1 MHQTPRM
8 HLEGIGMK
16 VLLRLLGVLIVV
28 GAIVAGVGMYQ
39 RGVRASQAPVV
50 ASQTSKIEKGSIFQ
64 AVSSTGRVVSN
75 LDVDIKCRAS
85 GQVIKLP
92 FDVSQS
98 VHQGDLLLQLDPA
111 DQQRSVEQAEVALA
125 ISQAKL
131 AQAKQNLVVGEQA
144 VVTNRD
150 RANAMLESAKIR
162 AKDAQSKADRRRQ
175 LLEQQLG
182 SQEEYDAAQT
192 DAAQAAAD
200 LASINVQ
207 LAEIKTQELALEVKR
222 QDVKLGEAEE
232 RSDQIALTNA
242 RQQLSY
248 TTVTAPMDGVISAQ
262 NIQIGTI
269 ISSGITNV
277 GGGTTI
283 MTISDLSRVFVLAS
297 VDESEIGKVKLDQPV
312 NVTVDAYAGRRF
324 KGKVVRIATKGVN
337 VSNVVTFEVKIE
349 VLDESK
355 RLLKPEMTANVQI
368 IAAQRDDVLIVP
380 AQAVSR
386 KQGEV
391 HATVVAP
398 DGTTSERTVKLGL
411 NDGDNWEVL
420 QGLTEGDVVQVRTD
434 TQSRWR
440 ADQQRPGM
448 GGFGPMG
455 GFPGGGRGGGGGGRG
470 GGGR

>member
-1 MHQTPRM
+1 
-8 HLEGIGMK
+8 MK

-28 GAIVAGVGMYQ
+28 GAIVAGVVMYQ
-39 RGVRASQAPVV
+39 RSVRASQAPVV
-50 ASQTSKIEKGSIFQ
+50 ASQTAKIEKGSIFQ

-411 NDGDNWEVL
+411 NDGDNGEVL
-420 QGLTEGDVVQVRTD
+420 QSLTEGDVVQGRTD